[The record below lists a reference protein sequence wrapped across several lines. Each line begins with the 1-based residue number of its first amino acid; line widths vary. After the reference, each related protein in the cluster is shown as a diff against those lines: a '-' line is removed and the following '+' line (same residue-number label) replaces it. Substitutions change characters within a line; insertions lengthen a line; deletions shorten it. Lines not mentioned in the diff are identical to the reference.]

1 MNLAAKIMRVDEAT
15 VMDSAPPRGKYTAYE
30 DRFNV
35 DLPDRTWPNQ
45 RILKAPVWCSVD
57 LRDGNQSI
65 PNPMNVEQ
73 KIIFFLLLTSIGF
86 KEIEIGYPAA
96 SLAERQF
103 TRALIEQKLI
113 PDDVVPQ
120 VLIAA
125 REDLIRETFECIK
138 GIRRAIIHIYTPTSV
153 AQREQVFRMS
163 PDEVIASA
171 IRGTQVVRELA
182 DKSDIDV
189 TFQFSPESF
198 TGTEREFS
206 RDICNAVIN
215 EWNPR
220 PDERMIINLPATVEH
235 SMPNRFAD
243 LIEWMNRSLIRRD
256 NVRLSIHP
264 HNDRGTGIA
273 ASELAILAGA
283 DRVEGTLFGNGERA
297 GNVDLVIMALN
308 MYGQGIDPRLC
319 FNDLPHV
326 REVYEKCF
334 GLRVPERHPYGGEL
348 AVVAFSGAHQAA
360 IRKGIEHRE
369 RMKSRSWD
377 IPYIPVDFKDF
388 GRNYTPIMVNAQSG
402 KNGAAFIL
410 GREFGCR
417 MPPQME
423 PMFAHEVQAWCD
435 EHGVVMPPEKLWE
448 VFESAFVRPKEVF
461 TLKSFTAREV
471 GNQTKASLELAVE
484 DGRMVTLHAVGN
496 GPIDAATKA
505 LQGMGRTVLVKH
517 FSEHSRG
524 EGSDAEA
531 VAYLQLERDGVTTFG
546 VGIDE
551 NSQRA
556 SIYALI
562 AGVNRLEAGRA

>member
-1 MNLAAKIMRVDEAT
+1 MSSAAKMMRVEEGA
-15 VMDSAPPRGKYTAYE
+15 VIDSAPPRGKYVAYE
-30 DRFNV
+30 DRFHV

-45 RILKAPVWCSVD
+45 RIRKVPVWCSVD

-65 PNPMNVEQ
+65 PSPMTVEQ
-73 KIIFFLLLTSIGF
+73 KITFFKLLTSIGF

-103 TRALIEQKLI
+103 TRALLEQGLI
-113 PDDVVPQ
+113 PDDVTPQ

-138 GIRRAIIHIYTPTSV
+138 GMPRAIIHIYTPTSV
-153 AQREQVFRMS
+153 AQREQVFKMT
-163 PDEVIASA
+163 PEEVIASA
-171 IRGTQVVRELA
+171 VRATRVVRELV
-182 DKSDIDV
+182 DMSDIDV

-220 PDERMIINLPATVEH
+220 PDEKIIINLPSTVEH

-243 LIEWMNRSLIRRD
+243 LIEWMSRSLDRRE
-256 NVRLSIHP
+256 NVTLSVHP

-273 ASELAILAGA
+273 SSELALLAGA

-297 GNVDLVIMALN
+297 GNVDLVILALN

-319 FNDLPHV
+319 FHDLPRV
-326 REVYEKCF
+326 REVYESCF
-334 GLRVPERHPYGGEL
+334 GLRVPERHPYAGDL
-348 AVVAFSGAHQAA
+348 AVVAFSGTHQAA

-369 RMKSRSWD
+369 RVGSTNWD

-410 GREFGCR
+410 DREFGCR

-423 PMFAHEVQAWCD
+423 PVFAQEVQAWCD
-435 EHGVVMPPEKLWE
+435 AHGVVMPPEKLWE
-448 VFESAFVRPKEVF
+448 VFESAFVRPKETF
-461 TLKSFTAREV
+461 ALRSFTAREV
-471 GNQTKASLELAVE
+471 GDQIRATLELMVE
-484 DGRMVTLHAVGN
+484 ADRVVTIHGFGN
-496 GPIDAATKA
+496 GPIDATTKA
-505 LQGMGRTVLVKH
+505 LHGIGRYVSVKH

-531 VAYLQLERDGVTTFG
+531 IAYLQLERDGVSTFG
-546 VGIDE
+546 VGIDA
-551 NSQRA
+551 NIQMA
-556 SIYALI
+556 SIHALI
-562 AGVNRLEAGRA
+562 AGVNRLETGPG